1 MRSTLSFFVV
11 LLACASLSF
20 TDSHAGKP
28 SGGGGGAKPPRGGGG
43 LTLSSAVVV
52 PVPGELTDF
61 MTMSVTVGRSE
72 VCFNTTVN
80 QLTGFITSIGI
91 YRGRAGETGPM
102 VVRLCPSPIG
112 INQLN
117 GCVPVADRDLM
128 SDLSRNPSN
137 YFVQINTNLHPGGDA
152 RAQLR

>member
-28 SGGGGGAKPPRGGGG
+28 SGGGGGTKPPRGG
-43 LTLSSAVVV
+43 LTLSSATVV
-52 PVPGELTDF
+52 PIPGELTDF

-80 QLTGFITSIGI
+80 QLTGYITTIGI
-91 YRGRAGETGPM
+91 YRAPAGETGPM

-112 INQLN
+112 INQLL
-117 GCVPVADRDLM
+117 GCVPVADADLLRDM
-128 SDLSRNPSN
+128 SRNPSN
-137 YFVQINTNLHPGGDA
+137 YYVQINTNLHPGGDA

>member
-28 SGGGGGAKPPRGGGG
+28 SGGGTKPPRGA

-61 MTMSVTVGRSE
+61 MTMSITVGRSE

-80 QLTGFITSIGI
+80 QLTGYITTIGI
-91 YRGRAGETGPM
+91 YRGAAGETGPM
-102 VVRLCPSPIG
+102 VVRLSPSPIG

-117 GCVPVADRDLM
+117 GCVPVADGELLRDM
-128 SDLSRNPSN
+128 SRNPSN

-152 RAQLR
+152 RAQMR